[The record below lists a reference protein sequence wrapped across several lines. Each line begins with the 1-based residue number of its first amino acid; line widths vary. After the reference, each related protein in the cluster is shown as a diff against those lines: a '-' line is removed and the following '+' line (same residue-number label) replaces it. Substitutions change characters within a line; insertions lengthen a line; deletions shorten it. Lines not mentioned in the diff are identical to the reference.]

1 MIRRPPRSTLTDTL
15 FPYTTLFRSHPNGR
29 SEVRDEGR
37 IDFLKRQMVPS
48 ERPFASHKVTKILG
62 IETTHHGRIA
72 ICPSLTKGT
81 DQRLVAFGISFV
93 PHRRS
98 RRRRNDIGY
107 HRRKIGRASV
117 RERVCQ

>member
-48 ERPFASHKVTKILG
+48 ERPFASHTVTKILG
-62 IETTHHGRIA
+62 LETTPHGRIA
-72 ICPSLTKGT
+72 ICPSLTMGT
-81 DQRLVAFGISFV
+81 DQRLVAFGNSFA

-98 RRRRNDIGY
+98 RRRRNDIG
-107 HRRKIGRASV
+107 
-117 RERVCQ
+117 